1 MNRRLPVPYSGILFV
16 ALEIMGSRS
25 MKDRR
30 QVTQSLLDRIR
41 RRWNVSAMDLG
52 PDGSWSE
59 VFLAVAAVASGV
71 AMAEERLN
79 AVFSFITNE
88 EETGEFAV
96 LYHWREVTRY
106 DDISNAENQQTDTER
121 GLASPGAAYKERNG
135 EESDHH
141 GC

>member
-1 MNRRLPVPYSGILFV
+1 MNRRVPVPYSGFLFV

-59 VFLAVAAVASGV
+59 AFVAVSAAASGV
-71 AMAEERLN
+71 AMAEERLQ
-79 AVFSFITNE
+79 AVYSFLTNE
-88 EETGEFAV
+88 EETGEFSI

-106 DDISNAENQQTDTER
+106 DDISNAENQQADPER
-121 GLASPGAAYKERNG
+121 SFASAGAAHKERNG
-135 EESDHH
+135 KESDHH
-141 GC
+141 